1 MYRIAIRM
9 LLGDKSKYLS
19 LVLGLSFAALLIAQQ
34 GAIFLGLMQRAS
46 GPLQNVGQPD
56 FWVCDPRT
64 RYVGEIRPLAERDLL
79 RVRSVAGVEW
89 AEPFYAARALC
100 ELPDSTFKTVQLFG
114 LDRSTLIGQPPEML
128 VGKIEDLRAP
138 DAVLVE
144 ESAIPKL
151 GNIKVGQ
158 TLKLND
164 QRALVVGI
172 CRATSGFES
181 NALVFTTFDNAL
193 RFVPQPRNSI
203 TFVLAKA
210 KPDADKATVAAGI
223 NAIPTV
229 HAFTPRE
236 LLDRNTEFIIKETGI
251 GINFGITV
259 ALGFIVGVIVSASI
273 FYQFTVEN
281 LRNFAVLKAVGARS
295 RTLIGMIL
303 LQALLVGLVG
313 YGIGVGLAGAFSWAA
328 RRPGAELAAY
338 FPWQLLVISLGATL
352 LCVSVGSLLSLRRV
366 LQLEPA
372 VVFK

>member
-1 MYRIAIRM
+1 MFRIAVRM

-46 GPLQNVGQPD
+46 GPLQNIGQPD
-56 FWVCDPRT
+56 FWVADPRT
-64 RYVGEIRPLAERDLL
+64 RYVGEIRPLSEADLY
-79 RVRSVAGVEW
+79 RVRSVAGVAW

-100 ELPDSTFKTVQLFG
+100 ELPDSSFKTVQLFG
-114 LDRSTLIGQPPEML
+114 LDRSTLIGQPPEMVRGNL
-128 VGKIEDLRAP
+128 EDLRAP
-138 DAVLVE
+138 DAVIIE

-151 GNIKVGQ
+151 GGAQIGT

-164 QRALVVGI
+164 QRAVVVGI
-172 CRATSGFES
+172 CRATTGFES
-181 NALVFTTFDNAL
+181 NALIFTTFDNAL

-203 TFVLAKA
+203 TFILVKA
-210 KPDADKATVAAGI
+210 KPDADRAAIASGI
-223 NAIPTV
+223 NAIPSV
-229 HAFTPRE
+229 HAFTPDE

-295 RTLIGMIL
+295 RTLMGMIL
-303 LQALLVGLVG
+303 LQAVLVALVG
-313 YGIGVGLAGAFSWAA
+313 YGIGVGLAGVFSWAA

-338 FPWQLLVISLGATL
+338 FPWQLLLVSLGAIL
-352 LCVSVGSLLSLRRV
+352 MCVSVGSLLSLRRV

>member
-1 MYRIAIRM
+1 VYRIAIQM

-56 FWVCDPRT
+56 FWVADPAT
-64 RYVGEIRPLAERDLL
+64 RYVGEIRPLAESDLL
-79 RVRSVAGVEW
+79 RVRSVPGVAW
-89 AEPFYAARALC
+89 AEPFYAARAFC
-100 ELPDSTFKTVQLFG
+100 ELPDSTFKTVQIFG
-114 LDRSTLIGQPPEML
+114 LDRTTMIGQPPMMIA
-128 VGKIEDLRAP
+128 GSIEDLRIP
-138 DAVLVE
+138 DAVIIE

-151 GNIKVGQ
+151 GNVGIGD
-158 TLKLND
+158 TLRLND
-164 QRALVVGI
+164 QRAVVVGI

-193 RFVPQPRNSI
+193 RYVPQPRNSI
-203 TFVLAKA
+203 TFILVKCKEGVDHAS
-210 KPDADKATVAAGI
+210 VAAGI
-223 NAIPTV
+223 DTIPTLK
-229 HAFTPRE
+229 AFTPQE
-236 LLDRNTEFIIKETGI
+236 LERRNTQFIIAETGI

-259 ALGFIVGVIVSASI
+259 MLGFIVGVIVSASI

-295 RTLIGMIL
+295 RLLIAMIL
-303 LQALLVGLVG
+303 LQAGIVAVVGF
-313 YGIGVGLAGAFSWAA
+313 GIGVGLAGIFSWGA

-338 FPWQLLVISLGATL
+338 FPWPLLIISFFAMLICVGA
-352 LCVSVGSLLSLRRV
+352 GSLLSLRRV
-366 LQLEPA
+366 LSLEPA